1 MIEQTLNLF
10 LFYFFDL
17 FINILMKLLIGF
29 ISSIAHSNSFSLYS
43 FFLNKIRVFLF
54 FGKKLLNIIFFI
66 FDFIMNFFFKNFK
79 DN

>member
-54 FGKKLLNIIFFI
+54 FGKKIVKYYFFYI
-66 FDFIMNFFFKNFK
+66 WFYYKFFF
-79 DN
+79 